1 MIKLTAVCM
10 DCSNEGSFTKR
21 RGQETA
27 VEVIGGADKYLAVC
41 RSCFKS
47 PHKSPQKSP
56 RKHETSMI
64 NHIKE
69 AKMVAN
75 RKLFKSPVKINS

>member
-47 PHKSPQKSP
+47 PQKSP
-56 RKHETSMI
+56 TKHETPMT

-75 RKLFKSPVKINS
+75 RKLFKSPIKSNS